1 MSTTGYRI
9 GFSLALTVLTLGCA
23 AGLIHVVSVVGLRV
37 PFDPNE
43 GWNAYFAEL
52 AMRTGSPYPPA
63 GGFLVNNYPPLSFYL
78 IGRLA
83 RINGDAIVMG
93 RVVSLLSVAVTAFG
107 IERILALMGCSRSQ
121 AIFAAL
127 LFIACLMLTSDYVG
141 IDDPQLVGHAIS
153 LWGAF
158 VLLRAPDNAR
168 NSVIAALLFVVAF
181 FVKHN
186 LVWLPLALAAWLTLV
201 NRRSALN
208 FIASGAI
215 FLLIGLGI
223 FRTLFAA
230 SLLHQL
236 ASERVYAFASVGAAL
251 RNWLPWAALPL
262 CGAVLLYLVG
272 RRERDVM
279 FVVIYT
285 AIATVGGLVLSSG
298 SGVDA
303 NAMFDADIALVLCAG
318 LLLNRFEN
326 EALGVLAIFFF
337 LTPLAVLLGDIEG
350 DWTDKHYWLQ
360 PMADDRRAAAAE
372 ISLLKATPDPVL
384 CEMLSLCY
392 WAGRT
397 AEVDV
402 FNLDQRFRLV
412 PHSDA
417 ALVHLIEAKHYALVE
432 LEGLKPFPLAGRTE
446 AALLRNYR
454 VMRVDD
460 ERVFLVPASGRP

>member
-1 MSTTGYRI
+1 MPLRSSSRHPWRRTHVADTAHASSTPHGKLLCSLRHCARLTLRTSMSTTGYRI

-93 RVVSLLSVAVTAFG
+93 RVVSLLSVSVTAFG
-107 IERILALMGCSRSQ
+107 IGRILAFMGCSRSQ

-158 VLLRAPDNAR
+158 VLLRAPGNAR

-208 FIASGAI
+208 LVASGAI

-223 FRTLFAA
+223 
-230 SLLHQL
+230 
-236 ASERVYAFASVGAAL
+236 
-251 RNWLPWAALPL
+251 
-262 CGAVLLYLVG
+262 
-272 RRERDVM
+272 
-279 FVVIYT
+279 
-285 AIATVGGLVLSSG
+285 
-298 SGVDA
+298 
-303 NAMFDADIALVLCAG
+303 
-318 LLLNRFEN
+318 
-326 EALGVLAIFFF
+326 
-337 LTPLAVLLGDIEG
+337 
-350 DWTDKHYWLQ
+350 
-360 PMADDRRAAAAE
+360 
-372 ISLLKATPDPVL
+372 
-384 CEMLSLCY
+384 
-392 WAGRT
+392 
-397 AEVDV
+397 
-402 FNLDQRFRLV
+402 
-412 PHSDA
+412 
-417 ALVHLIEAKHYALVE
+417 
-432 LEGLKPFPLAGRTE
+432 
-446 AALLRNYR
+446 
-454 VMRVDD
+454 
-460 ERVFLVPASGRP
+460 